1 MERGCWDD
9 GGGREL
15 DFTVI
20 ALILV
25 CEETGVVLR
34 GGLREAVLVC
44 GVLILGDTYDRGE
57 EASDVRDIGDWLDC
71 WATWLDN

>member
-1 MERGCWDD
+1 M
-9 GGGREL
+9 
-15 DFTVI
+15 F
-20 ALILV
+20 ILV
-25 CEETGVVLR
+25 WEETGVVLR

-71 WATWLDN
+71 WAWLDS